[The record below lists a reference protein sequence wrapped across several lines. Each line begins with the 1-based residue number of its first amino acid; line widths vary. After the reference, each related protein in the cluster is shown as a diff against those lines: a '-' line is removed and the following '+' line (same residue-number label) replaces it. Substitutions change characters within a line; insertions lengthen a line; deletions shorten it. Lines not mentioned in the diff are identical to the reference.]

1 MNDLHS
7 FHQSQTSDDLFPML
21 NITSAYRDV
30 TSDHILLDVD
40 DVDCPNQSVNV
51 ADR

>member
-1 MNDLHS
+1 
-7 FHQSQTSDDLFPML
+7 ML

-40 DVDCPNQSVNV
+40 DIDCPNQSVNF